1 MDGKQKMA
9 IAVVGAV
16 IALCAVTAVTAHSR
30 TQNTPLYTVRME
42 QASSQM
48 NFLPTAM
55 NEFTYSAE
63 SGCTLNCNVS
73 GYCGAEPL
81 ITHQADT
88 FCTCFP
94 YCETTEYTC
103 ESDPTCMITCNTCI
117 DPTCPFTCFS
127 TCPDTCPNT
136 CDGATCTQ
144 PTCEETC
151 PSTCDTCQG
160 WTCDATGC
168 QFTCFTCGLTCEQTC
183 PPRKTCDPIMCYTR
197 ECQP

>member
-30 TQNTPLYTVRME
+30 IQNTPLYTVRME

-48 NFLPTAM
+48 NFLPTTM
-55 NEFTYSAE
+55 NEFIYSAE
-63 SGCTLNCNVS
+63 SGCTLNCNAS
-73 GYCGAEPL
+73 GYSGAEPL
-81 ITHQADT
+81 MTHQADT
-88 FCTCFP
+88 FCTCWP

-103 ESDPTCMITCNTCI
+103 ESEPTCMITCDTCI
-117 DPTCPFTCFS
+117 DPTCLNTCFS

-144 PTCEETC
+144 PTCDETC
-151 PSTCDTCQG
+151 PNTCDTCQG

-168 QFTCFTCGLTCEQTC
+168 QQTCFTCGPTCLQTC
-183 PPRKTCDPIMCYTR
+183 PPRKTCDQIMCYTL